1 MRPRDVGGMHPNPGA
16 VAAFAHLPGE
26 ALNTAC
32 ARPEFRL
39 GEGTDMASRAG
50 SIVHVELHSADP
62 AKSKR
67 FYGDVF
73 GWKFE
78 EIPAM
83 NYTTWRASNEPGG
96 GIMQTMEG
104 RQPQVLNYIMAESVD
119 ETLRE
124 ILEAGGLVLQPKME
138 IPGQGWWALFQEP
151 GGTMM
156 AIYEGNVQ
164 ARPRPATRKAK
175 AKKAAKKG
183 GKKAGKRRR

>member
-1 MRPRDVGGMHPNPGA
+1 
-16 VAAFAHLPGE
+16 
-26 ALNTAC
+26 
-32 ARPEFRL
+32 
-39 GEGTDMASRAG
+39 MASRAG